1 MPDES
6 QYYKIAPDDQENFD
20 HLIIGR
26 HDYEL
31 ENDAALSDIE
41 YNEESFDNDPD
52 SERSKSKSNQEMKLI
67 KSHSS
72 KVSFVG
78 PSHIYCRK

>member
-41 YNEESFDNDPD
+41 YEQNDEEGFDNDPD
-52 SERSKSKSNQEMKLI
+52 SERSKSNQEMKLI

-72 KVSFVG
+72 KVSF
-78 PSHIYCRK
+78 PHCRK